1 MLKTLIH
8 DKKFE
13 VYLTSMQIQQR
24 LKEIAGK
31 ISKDFEE
38 EHLVILGV
46 LNGSFMVM
54 ADLSRYLTVQVSCEF
69 LKISSYAGTESTG
82 KVTSVFGLNLD
93 LAGKSV
99 LIVEDIVDTGLS
111 MRYLLD
117 ELQKQNPKKISIMT
131 LLFKKEAFRYNYN
144 LDYVG
149 FEIPNKFV
157 VGYGLDYDGLGR
169 NLPDIYQLCTS

>member
-1 MLKTLIH
+1 MLKTQIH

-24 LKEIAGK
+24 LKEIASE

-169 NLPDIYQLCTS
+169 NLPDLYQLCTS